1 MKAHN
6 SNLKQPV
13 KCNQEIRGL
22 QNDTTEREIRVFIS
36 THSSRSLAYV
46 TLVQIKAEVSIIVTK
61 KQHGWLTVHIA
72 TYTKQWQP
80 SGDNLV
86 GYTQEKLQPE
96 YKRTYLST
104 NLRELK
110 K

>member
-22 QNDTTEREIRVFIS
+22 QNDTTEREREIRVFIS

-61 KQHGWLTVHIA
+61 KQHG
-72 TYTKQWQP
+72 
-80 SGDNLV
+80 
-86 GYTQEKLQPE
+86 
-96 YKRTYLST
+96 
-104 NLRELK
+104 
-110 K
+110 